1 MNDGFISISMKII
14 YALFA
19 VLFAA
24 FNARAATLPPAV
36 LDALQQAHIPLD
48 SIGLEVREVDG
59 MTRRAQASGA
69 GIPSQRLL
77 PQSAGSASNVSEAHT
92 RKPLISI
99 NAMQPMNPASTM
111 KLLTTYAALDILGPA
126 YTWKTEA
133 YLDGALKDGVLQG
146 NLILKGYGD
155 PKFTIEQFWLWLG
168 ELRARGLREIRGD
181 LVLDRSFFELPAHD
195 PAAFDND
202 PVRAYNVG
210 PDALLLNFNT
220 LHLRYLPDGNT
231 LRIISEPP
239 LEGIKLDNQLTPQT
253 ATHPS
258 KWDCDK
264 WDDAIHVQPDGDS
277 IILQGGYSSEC
288 GEREQN
294 LSVMPHARYMEA
306 VFRALWQE
314 LGGTLRGKLREDTVS
329 SNAQLF
335 ATHLSDPLSTVIR
348 DINKFSNNVMARQL
362 FLTLGAATAIPSPL
376 ARLPQDRPQGERP
389 AAHSLPVKIS
399 GEWSMFTNLARSTQA
414 MRDWLQ
420 KQQLNFPE
428 LVLENGAGLSRTERI
443 SPHNMASLLQSAANH
458 PFSAELQASLP
469 ILGVDGSV
477 KKRLKESSA
486 ASHAHLKTGTL
497 EGVKTIA
504 GYVRSKNGKEW
515 IVVFFINHANAKH
528 GQDAQ
533 DALIEW
539 VQGQ

>member
-1 MNDGFISISMKII
+1 MRLMYTLIA
-14 YALFA
+14 ALF
-19 VLFAA
+19 VV
-24 FNARAATLPPAV
+24 FNAHAAALPSSV
-36 LDALQQAHIPLD
+36 RDALQQAHIPLD
-48 SIGLEVREVDG
+48 GIGLEVYEVN
-59 MTRRAQASGA
+59 A
-69 GIPSQRLL
+69 
-77 PQSAGSASNVSEAHT
+77 

-99 NAMQPMNPASTM
+99 NATQAMNPASTM

-133 YLDGALKDGVLQG
+133 YLDGELKDGVLQG

-155 PKFTIEQFWLWLG
+155 PKFTIEHFWLWLS

-181 LVLDRSFFELPAHD
+181 LVLDRSFFDLPAHD

-220 LHLRYLPDGNT
+220 LRLRYLPDGNT
-231 LRIISEPP
+231 LKIISEPP
-239 LEGIKLDNQLTPQT
+239 LDGIRLDNQFTPQT
-253 ATHPS
+253 ASHPS
-258 KWDCDK
+258 KGDCDK
-264 WDDAIHVQPDGDS
+264 WDDAIRVQPDGDS
-277 IILQGGYSSEC
+277 VILQGGYPSEC

-294 LSVMPHARYMEA
+294 LSVMPHTRYVEA

-314 LGGTLRGKLREDTVS
+314 LGGTLRGKLREEVVS

-335 ATHLSDPLSTVIR
+335 ATHLSDPLSTVIH

-362 FLTLGAATAIPSPL
+362 FLTLGVAGNATTSI
-376 ARLPQDRPQGERP
+376 
-389 AAHSLPVKIS
+389 
-399 GEWSMFTNLARSTQA
+399 TRSTAA
-414 MRDWLQ
+414 MQQWLN
-420 KQQLNFPE
+420 KQRLDFPE

-443 SPHNMASLLQSAANH
+443 SPHSMALLLQSAAAH
-458 PFSAELQASLP
+458 PLSAELQSSLP

-477 KKRLKESSA
+477 KKRLKESAA

-504 GYVRSKNGKEW
+504 GYVRSQGGKEW
-515 IVVFFINHANAKH
+515 VVVFFINHPNAKY
-528 GQDAQ
+528 GQAAQ
-533 DALIEW
+533 DALVEW
-539 VQGQ
+539 LQGR